1 MEVPV
6 IVNVTSGHG
15 RYREAL
21 PAVRRELS
29 PFSLSIFTTS
39 SPGEATQ
46 VMERIAGEGHQT
58 VVVVGGDGTVN
69 SLLESAIAFDVC
81 LVPFQAGTGSDLVR
95 SFHWRAG
102 RSVAEMIRDEEFRR
116 IDVCEARYLEGTR
129 LFVNIMEVG
138 FGARVVSRVNRSGGG
153 HGRLPPFEIAVLGG
167 ELPGLRAYE
176 LDLLYGE
183 QVAHYRAIE
192 VILANGRYFGGGGML
207 SAPYADLTDGLV
219 DVHVIGGEMGGRISL
234 LARFRHLVDGS
245 YVRMPGI
252 ASMRAERI
260 EIKGKAPTEVDG
272 ENSLEAPVTVAVRR
286 QALRVI

>member
-1 MEVPV
+1 MVEVPV

-153 HGRLPPFEIAVLGG
+153 HGRLPFEIAVLG

-192 VILANGRYFGGGGML
+192 VILANGRYFGGGML

-219 DVHVIGGEMGGRISL
+219 DVHVIGEMGRISL